1 MLESRGMNGGNIHAQ
16 WFITKVSPSSSH
28 HEFLGLV
35 SLSSSYPHIF
45 GVQSRQGTNPSVTI
59 QELVDESNGLRQ
71 IEDPGMTTDQLLP
84 QLSMRRCADAEQVT
98 NIDVILVARVET
110 HERVVRHG
118 GGLEDSDCHL
128 KMTIDL

>member
-1 MLESRGMNGGNIHAQ
+1 MLESRGMNGGNIPAQ

-35 SLSSSYPHIF
+35 SLSSSYPHIL
-45 GVQSRQGTNPSVTI
+45 GVQSTQGTNPSVTI
-59 QELVDESNGLRQ
+59 QDLVDESNGPRQ

-84 QLSMRRCADAEQVT
+84 QLCMRRCADAEQVT
-98 NIDVILVARVET
+98 NIDVPLVVRVET